1 MDILSARK
9 FASQEGWL
17 SQTPEAFRNAIL
29 DKSLFKSFESGATLY
44 SIGDLEGGI
53 YCLLRGGLR
62 VSIAS
67 GDNGP
72 YLAHLFRPGIWV
84 GEAPLIKGI
93 PRVLGLTAAGQTDT
107 LNVPLHA
114 LHEILRRD
122 PAAWR
127 YIALLAFTNSELAV
141 NVVSDLLVRDH
152 IQRLIAIL
160 MRLGNCSNPASPGA
174 SSIEIT
180 VSQEELAAMTNVART
195 TVNSTLRQLQ
205 AAGAVEITYRRI
217 RIIAPDKLRAMMID
231 EKA

>member
-1 MDILSARK
+1 MDIFQARK

-29 DKSLFKSFESGATLY
+29 DKSLFKSFEPGAALY

-62 VSIAS
+62 VSIAA
-67 GDNGP
+67 GENGP

-84 GEAPLIKGI
+84 GEAPLIKGV
-93 PRVLGLTAAGQTDT
+93 PRMLGLTAAGQTDT
-107 LNVPLHA
+107 LTVPLHA
-114 LHEILRRD
+114 LQDILRRD

-127 YIALLAFTNSELAV
+127 HIALLAFTNSELAV

-152 IQRLIAIL
+152 SQRLVAVL
-160 MRLGNCSNPASPGA
+160 MRLGNCSNPGLPGA
-174 SSIEIT
+174 SGIEIA
-180 VSQEELAAMTNVART
+180 VSQEELAAMSNVART

-205 AAGAVEITYRRI
+205 ATGAVEITYRRI
-217 RIIAPDKLRAMMID
+217 KIVAPEKLRAMLIE
-231 EKA
+231 EKV